1 MTTKEEGKTMNHAM
15 GASTDEARRIA
26 QLSQQ
31 IIGDIV
37 ADNSPE
43 GSIKQRVVMATG
55 NPQFIDLLRFC
66 HHPIATGVAA
76 MRGGANVY
84 VDINMVRIGISK
96 DIQRLGGHVTC
107 ELPDSDASSDQELTR
122 ASAGLLKLRD
132 RLTDAIVVV
141 GNAPSA
147 AITLTSMVKEG
158 CKPALIVAT
167 PVGFVNAARSKELIR
182 ELTIPS
188 ITTVGTQGGTPVAV
202 AIVNGLIS
210 MALQRSSRE

>member
-1 MTTKEEGKTMNHAM
+1 MNHSM

-31 IIGDIV
+31 IIGGIV

-66 HHPIATGVAA
+66 HHPTETGVAA
-76 MRGGANVY
+76 IRRGAKVY

-96 DIQRLGGHVTC
+96 DIQRLGGRVIC

-122 ASAGLLKLRD
+122 ASAGLLKSRNGLK
-132 RLTDAIVVV
+132 DAIVVI

-147 AITLTSMVKEG
+147 AMTLTSMVNEG

-167 PVGFVNAARSKELIR
+167 PVGFVNAALSKELIR
-182 ELTIPS
+182 GLTIPS

-202 AIVNGLIS
+202 AVVNGLIA
-210 MALQRSSRE
+210 MALQ

>member
-1 MTTKEEGKTMNHAM
+1 MTTKEERKTMNHSM

-31 IIGDIV
+31 IIGGIV

-66 HHPIATGVAA
+66 HHPTETGVAA
-76 MRGGANVY
+76 IRRGAKVY

-96 DIQRLGGHVTC
+96 DIQRLGGRVIC

-122 ASAGLLKLRD
+122 ASAGLLKSRNGLK
-132 RLTDAIVVV
+132 DAIVVI

-147 AITLTSMVKEG
+147 AMTLTSMVNEG

-182 ELTIPS
+182 GLTIPS

-202 AIVNGLIS
+202 AVVNGLIA
-210 MALQRSSRE
+210 MALQ

>member
-1 MTTKEEGKTMNHAM
+1 MTTKKERKTMNHAM

-31 IIGDIV
+31 IIRGIV

-55 NPQFIDLLRFC
+55 NPQFKDLLRFC
-66 HHPIATGVAA
+66 HNPVEIGVAA
-76 MRGGANVY
+76 IRRGSNIY
-84 VDINMVRIGISK
+84 VDINMVRIGITK
-96 DIQRLGGHVTC
+96 DIQHLGGHVIC
-107 ELPDSDASSDQELTR
+107 ELPDSDYSSNQELTR
-122 ASAGLLKLRD
+122 ASAGLLKSRN
-132 RLTDAIVVV
+132 RLTDSIVVI

-147 AITLTSMVKEG
+147 AMTLTSMVKEG

-202 AIVNGLIS
+202 AVVNGLIS
-210 MALQRSSRE
+210 MALQ